1 MLQTRVSESSYRSFL
16 KHLFAALS
24 DHLSN
29 TANNGPT
36 FSVCYRDILLYTK
49 NGEVIYRRVYGDTLN
64 NPPGASVAE
73 WLESRT
79 HDHLPLT
86 AVGSNPVMGVRI
98 FQVRKPPSW
107 LAEGRWFYP
116 GVDLGLISL

>member
-1 MLQTRVSESSYRSFL
+1 MAKITKVPQPRTWAKCQKMTQNDNFFFLAYSYIFCTDIISEQKAAYRIE
-16 KHLFAALS
+16 KHAKTWKLW
-24 DHLSN
+24 
-29 TANNGPT
+29 P
-36 FSVCYRDILLYTK
+36 IL
-49 NGEVIYRRVYGDTLN
+49 
-64 NPPGASVAE
+64 GASVAE

-116 GVDLGLISL
+116 GVDLGLISLKR

>member
-1 MLQTRVSESSYRSFL
+1 MISQKT
-16 KHLFAALS
+16 
-24 DHLSN
+24 
-29 TANNGPT
+29 
-36 FSVCYRDILLYTK
+36 
-49 NGEVIYRRVYGDTLN
+49 
-64 NPPGASVAE
+64 E

-79 HDHLPLT
+79 QDHLPLT

-116 GVDLGLISL
+116 GVDLGLISLKRLIIHRITPGVFLHL